1 MITHTE
7 AVIFR
12 SVDYQETS
20 KIVTVLTREHGKIAL
35 IAKGAKKPKNKLSG
49 LIEVGNWLDMVYYY
63 KESRSVQILT
73 EASYVKK
80 LMNLR
85 VDFEKMA
92 TMTSALELISQLLHD
107 NEVNKPLFDFTVK
120 ILQWLSETD
129 IHPPLLFPYLQIRL
143 ASLTGIGLRLG
154 ENIANN
160 KANFLNIETGLISNK
175 QVTAHTIKLSYRQAQ
190 FLVTALKSRSSKLFD
205 ISFKGSE
212 LKSLVE
218 CLDRYFK
225 YHVEGIRERKSD
237 AIFEQI
243 LQEAT

>member
-49 LIEVGNWLDMVYYY
+49 LLEVGNGVDMVYDDT
-63 KESRSVQILT
+63 ESRSVQILA
-73 EASYVKK
+73 EASYVKN

-85 VDFEKMA
+85 VDFEKMG
-92 TMTSALELISQLLHD
+92 TMTSALELISQLLHH
-107 NEVNKPLFDFTVK
+107 NEVNKALVDFTVK

-160 KANFLNIETGLISNK
+160 KDNFLNFENGLISNK
-175 QVTAHTIKLSYRQAQ
+175 QVSAYNNKL
-190 FLVTALKSRSSKLFD
+190 
-205 ISFKGSE
+205 
-212 LKSLVE
+212 
-218 CLDRYFK
+218 
-225 YHVEGIRERKSD
+225 
-237 AIFEQI
+237 
-243 LQEAT
+243 